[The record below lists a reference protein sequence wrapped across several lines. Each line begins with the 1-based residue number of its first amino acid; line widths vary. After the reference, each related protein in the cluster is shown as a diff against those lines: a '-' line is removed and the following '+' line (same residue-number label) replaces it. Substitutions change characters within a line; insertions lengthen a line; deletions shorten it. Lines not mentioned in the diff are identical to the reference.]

1 MATDPCFRRGLV
13 GSFTGKGRGYA
24 SNPAITR
31 AGRDPGATTSVP
43 WALRDFPLCHRTVDL
58 CYPRTPGSL
67 RCMDEAKKS
76 LEDLLRD
83 ELGDE
88 PSQEAKDYARRLY
101 ERYRLPL
108 DETTPNDS
116 TDTVTGR
123 TGSPGTEE

>member
-1 MATDPCFRRGLV
+1 
-13 GSFTGKGRGYA
+13 
-24 SNPAITR
+24 
-31 AGRDPGATTSVP
+31 
-43 WALRDFPLCHRTVDL
+43 
-58 CYPRTPGSL
+58 
-67 RCMDEAKKS
+67 MDEAKKS